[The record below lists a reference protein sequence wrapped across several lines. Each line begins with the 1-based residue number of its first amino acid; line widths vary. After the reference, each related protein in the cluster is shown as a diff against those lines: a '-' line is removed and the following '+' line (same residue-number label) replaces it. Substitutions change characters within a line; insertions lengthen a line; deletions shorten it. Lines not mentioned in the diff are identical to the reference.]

1 MFEHSTIVPVSQ
13 QTLFDYHA
21 RPGAIDRLIPPWES
35 VRLLQRGGS
44 LAVGTRVS
52 IQNKIGP
59 IPVRWNAEHTVYDP
73 PSRFQDIQLSGPFSK
88 WVHDHLFDAIDEGHA
103 RLTDRV
109 EYRSKFPGPLDWLT
123 SGFIR
128 SKVES
133 MFRYRHQTTEQDL
146 MLSNALQ
153 GLRGVSKERPS
164 IAVTGATGM
173 IGRRLCALAS
183 VLGFRV
189 IRIQRAA
196 SKATHATSELPLES
210 VVLDAKH
217 GFDNAQALDGIDAV
231 IHLAGFG
238 IATHRWSAKTKELI
252 RSSRVEGTRHL
263 VDHLLRLENPPKTLV
278 AASGV
283 GLYGDCDDAVC
294 NEDRKAGTGFL
305 PELAQQWESETLR
318 YSTQGQRA
326 AVGRLGMVLHPLEG
340 ALAKMLPLFRFG
352 LGGTVGSGKQYWSWI
367 HVDDAA
373 SAFLHLAINPVST
386 GSYNL
391 VAPESLTNREFT
403 KTLGSVLNRPTI
415 LPAPKTPLRLLVG
428 EMADPLLFASTRAL
442 PTRLLEEGFTFR
454 ASTLRAALNQLLG
467 VA

>member
-1 MFEHSTIVPVSQ
+1 M
-13 QTLFDYHA
+13 
-21 RPGAIDRLIPPWES
+21 
-35 VRLLQRGGS
+35 LQRGGS

-88 WVHDHLFDAIDEGHA
+88 WVHDHLFDAIDETHS

-109 EYRSKFPGPLDWLT
+109 DYRSKFPGPLNWLT
-123 SGFIR
+123 TGFIR

-146 MLSNALQ
+146 KLFSTLQ
-153 GLRGVSKERPS
+153 GLRGGSKERPA

-173 IGRRLCALAS
+173 IGRRLCALSS

-189 IRIQRAA
+189 IRIQRTA
-196 SKATHATSELPLES
+196 SKATNAANELPLES
-210 VVLDAKH
+210 IVLDAKH
-217 GFDNAQALDGIDAV
+217 GFDNPQTLDGIDAV

-238 IATHRWSAKTKELI
+238 IASHRWSAKTKELI

-263 VDHLLRLENPPKTLV
+263 VDHLLRLEHPPKALV

-283 GLYGDCDDAVC
+283 GLYGDCDDTFC
-294 NEDRKAGTGFL
+294 NEDRKAGAGFL
-305 PELAQQWESETLR
+305 SELAQHWETESMR
-318 YSTQGQRA
+318 YASGSRRA
-326 AVGRLGMVLHPLEG
+326 VVGRLGMVLHPLEG

-373 SAFLHLAINPVST
+373 SAFLHLAMNPLST
-386 GSYNL
+386 GPYNL
-391 VAPESLTNREFT
+391 VAPESLTNRDFT

-415 LPAPKTPLRLLVG
+415 LPVPKIPLRLLVG

-442 PTRLLEEGFTFR
+442 PTRLLDEGFAFR
-454 ASTLRAALNQLLG
+454 ASTLRGALNQLLG

>member
-1 MFEHSTIVPVSQ
+1 MFEYSTIVPVSQ

-35 VRLLQRGGS
+35 VRMLQRGGS

-59 IPVRWNAEHTVYDP
+59 VPVRWNAEHTIFDP
-73 PSRFQDIQLSGPFSK
+73 PSHFQDIQLSGPFSK
-88 WVHDHLFDAIDEGHA
+88 WVHDHLFDAIDDRHSK
-103 RLTDRV
+103 LTDRV
-109 EYRSKFPGPLDWLT
+109 DFRSKFPGPLDWLT
-123 SGFIR
+123 AGFIR

-146 MLSNALQ
+146 KLYNSLQ
-153 GLRGVSKERPS
+153 GLRGGSKEGS
-164 IAVTGATGM
+164 TIAVTGATGM

-189 IRIQRAA
+189 IRVQRTA
-196 SKATHATSELPLES
+196 SKSTQSTSELPLES
-210 VVLDAKH
+210 VVFDAKH
-217 GFDNAQALDGIDAV
+217 GFDNPKILDGIDAV

-238 IATHRWSAKTKELI
+238 IATRRWSADTKELI
-252 RSSRVEGTRHL
+252 RSSRGEGTRHL
-263 VDHLLRLENPPKTLV
+263 VEHLLRLENPPRALV

-294 NEDRKAGTGFL
+294 NEDHKAGTGFL
-305 PELAQQWESETLR
+305 PELAQQWESETFR
-318 YSTQGQRA
+318 YANKGRRA
-326 AVGRLGMVLHPLEG
+326 VVGRLGMVLHPLEG
-340 ALAKMLPLFRFG
+340 ALSKMLPLFQFG
-352 LGGTVGSGKQYWSWI
+352 LGGIVGSGKQYWSWI

-373 SAFLHLAINPVST
+373 SAFLHLAINPEST
-386 GSYNL
+386 GPYNL
-391 VAPESLTNREFT
+391 VAPESLTNRDFT
-403 KTLGSVLNRPTI
+403 KTLGSVLKRPTI
-415 LPAPKTPLRLLVG
+415 LPAPKAPIRLLIG

-442 PTRLLEEGFTFR
+442 PKRLLAEGFAFR
-454 ASTLRAALNQLLG
+454 APTLREALNQLLG

>member
-1 MFEHSTIVPVSQ
+1 M
-13 QTLFDYHA
+13 
-21 RPGAIDRLIPPWES
+21 
-35 VRLLQRGGS
+35 LQRGGS

-59 IPVRWNAEHTVYDP
+59 IPVRWNAEHTIYEP
-73 PSRFQDIQLSGPFSK
+73 PARFQDIQLSGPFSK
-88 WVHDHLFDAIDEGHA
+88 WVHDHLFESIDEHHS

-109 EYRSKFPGPLDWLT
+109 DYRSKFPSPLEWLT
-123 SGFIR
+123 SDFIR

-133 MFRYRHQTTEQDL
+133 MFRYRHKTTEEDL
-146 MLSNALQ
+146 KLYIALQ
-153 GLRGVSKERPS
+153 QMRDETEQKPA

-189 IRIQRAA
+189 IRIQRSA
-196 SKATHATSELPLES
+196 SKATSSSNELPLES

-217 GFDNAQALDGIDAV
+217 GFDNPKTLEGIDAV

-238 IATHRWSAKTKELI
+238 IATRRWSAKTKELI
-252 RSSRVEGTRHL
+252 RSSRIEGTRHL
-263 VDHLLRLENPPKTLV
+263 VDHLLRLANPPKAFV

-283 GLYGDCDDAVC
+283 GLYGDCDDAIC
-294 NEDRKAGTGFL
+294 KEDRKAGTGFL
-305 PELAQQWESETLR
+305 PELAQQWESESLR

-326 AVGRLGMVLHPLEG
+326 VVGRLGMVLHPLEG
-340 ALAKMLPLFRFG
+340 ALSKMLPLFRFG

-373 SAFLHLAINPVST
+373 SAFLHLAINPEST
-386 GSYNL
+386 GPYNL
-391 VAPESLTNREFT
+391 VAPESLTNRDFT

-415 LPAPKTPLRLLVG
+415 LPAPKAPLRLLVG
-428 EMADPLLFASTRAL
+428 EMADPLLFASTRAQ
-442 PTRLLEEGFTFR
+442 PARLLEEDFAFR
-454 ASTLRAALNQLLG
+454 ASTLRDALNQLLG
-467 VA
+467 SA